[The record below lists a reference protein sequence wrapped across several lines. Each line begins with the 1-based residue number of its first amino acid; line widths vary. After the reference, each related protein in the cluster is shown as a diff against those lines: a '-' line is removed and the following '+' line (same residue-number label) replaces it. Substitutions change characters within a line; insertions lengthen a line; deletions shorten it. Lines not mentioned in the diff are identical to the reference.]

1 MTEAEFKTEL
11 KNPNGGYLLFGGE
24 DYLKYNYSKEIAKRV
39 LDGTFD
45 EFNHII
51 IYGEEFTPAEL
62 SQAIYALPMMAE
74 KKLVEVRALD
84 FNSIKKD
91 TLLALCDVLS
101 TLGDNEHTVLVI
113 RADNDLFNP
122 GKLPKNPSE
131 VYRELT
137 KFIKPV
143 MLEFPTPARL
153 KSWILRHFSDNGVE
167 FPQNL
172 TDTLV
177 EIAGHDMWTLSNEI
191 DKLSA
196 YIKESGKTKIEAG
209 DIENIVCKTV
219 EYDDF
224 QLTNALLEKNKKLVF
239 ETLHRQKASFEPPS
253 AMLSSI
259 VRLYSELLLVELLSR
274 QGKSKMQIAES
285 TGVHE
290 YKVGKYL
297 KSIYGENP
305 KKFKRAL
312 DLCAEADLK
321 SKTQY
326 ISSSSYVTVE
336 RLVSA
341 ICALFCR

>member
-11 KNPNGGYLLFGGE
+11 KAPTGGYLLFGGE
-24 DYLKYNYSKEIAKRV
+24 DYLKYNYSRQIAKRV

-51 IYGEEFTPAEL
+51 LYGEEFTPAAL

-84 FNSIKKD
+84 FNSMKKD

-101 TLGDNEHTVLVI
+101 TLGENEHTVLVI
-113 RADNDLFNP
+113 RADNDLFNA

-131 VYRELT
+131 AYRELT

-143 MLEFPTPARL
+143 MLEFPTSSRL
-153 KSWILRHFSDNGVE
+153 KAWILRHFNDNGVD
-167 FPQNL
+167 FPQEL
-172 TDTLV
+172 TEKLV

-196 YIKESGKTKIEAG
+196 YIKESGKTKIDAS
-209 DIENIVCKTV
+209 DIENVVCKTV

-239 ETLHRQKASFEPPS
+239 ETLHRQKSSFEPPNS
-253 AMLSSI
+253 MLSSV
-259 VRLYSELLLVELLSR
+259 VRLYSELSMVELLSR
-274 QGKSKMQIAES
+274 QGKTKMQIAEAS
-285 TGVHE
+285 GIHE

-297 KSIYGENP
+297 KAIYGENP

-312 DLCAEADLK
+312 ELCCEADVK
-321 SKTQY
+321 SKSQY
-326 ISSSSYVTVE
+326 IGTSYVTVE